1 MSMLTPRGLKGKQ
14 YRVTG
19 NAYPRLSRPPRR
31 GRKVAVA
38 LGGVLALGLVS
49 VGGVQLYDVFTGKNA
64 KDAAAQA
71 CATSSGKPLAA
82 PEGSPSAAAPAAAA
96 AAAAVSGA
104 PAPVPSNTA
113 VPQPAAVTVN
123 VYNAT
128 DKAGLA
134 ARTADE
140 LRKRG
145 FVVDKVGNAPAAL
158 DKKVPG
164 TAQIVSGPGG
174 LGAATLLS
182 SQVATATAT
191 EDTRADATVDF
202 VIGDTFSA
210 LADPAQAAAAL
221 AELTKPSPTPEP
233 GHC

>member
-19 NAYPRLSRPPRR
+19 NAYPRLGRPPRR
-31 GRKVAVA
+31 GRKIALG
-38 LGGVLALGLVS
+38 LGGVLTLTLVT
-49 VGGVQLYDVFTGKNA
+49 VGGVQLYDVFTGKH
-64 KDAAAQA
+64 KDATAQA
-71 CATSSGKPLAA
+71 CAPASGKPLAA
-82 PEGSPSAAAPAAAA
+82 PESSPSAGAPASAAA
-96 AAAAVSGA
+96 SGA

-128 DKAGLA
+128 DKSGLA

-164 TAQIVSGPGG
+164 TAQILSGPGG
-174 LGAATLLS
+174 LGAATLLL
-182 SQVATATAT
+182 SQVAAATAT
-191 EDTRADATVDF
+191 EDTRTDATVDF

-221 AELTKPSPTPEP
+221 AELTKPSPSPEP